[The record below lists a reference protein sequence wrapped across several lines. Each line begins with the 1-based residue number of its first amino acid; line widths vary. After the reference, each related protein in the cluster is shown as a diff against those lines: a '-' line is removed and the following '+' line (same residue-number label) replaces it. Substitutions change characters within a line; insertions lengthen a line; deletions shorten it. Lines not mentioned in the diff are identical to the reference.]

1 MDSNHDNQLQRL
13 VSYQLDDP
21 GVVANTAFTSCRNYY
36 ATVNWVKTLFSRVFR
51 IRGMFIDYDT
61 RAAEA
66 AVRLTT
72 WF

>member
-1 MDSNHDNQLQRL
+1 
-13 VSYQLDDP
+13 
-21 GVVANTAFTSCRNYY
+21 
-36 ATVNWVKTLFSRVFR
+36 
-51 IRGMFIDYDT
+51 MFIDYDT